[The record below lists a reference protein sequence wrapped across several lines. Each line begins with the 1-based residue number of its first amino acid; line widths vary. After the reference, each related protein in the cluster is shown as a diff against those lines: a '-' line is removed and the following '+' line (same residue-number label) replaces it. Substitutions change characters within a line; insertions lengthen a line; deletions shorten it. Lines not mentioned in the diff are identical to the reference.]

1 MAKLILGFTG
11 PIASGKEVAKKYI
24 ETNYGGSNFKFSS
37 ILRGVLD
44 YLDIENN
51 RDNLIALSTFLRKQY
66 GEDILAKAIAKSVK
80 ESKDEVIVID
90 GIRRLADIA
99 YLKEV
104 PGFILIAIDAAP
116 EIRYQRSVIRNEN
129 PGDADKSYEDFLAD
143 HQKETEI
150 TIPEV
155 MAKANYTLNNN
166 GDLKQLHQ
174 EIDKIIL
181 EVQNNQK

>member
-24 ETNYGGSNFKFSS
+24 ESNYGGSNFKFST
-37 ILRGVLD
+37 ILREVLA

-51 RDNLIALSTFLRKQY
+51 RDNLMALSTFLRQQY
-66 GEDILAKAIAKSVK
+66 GEDILAKAIAKKVK
-80 ESKDEVIVID
+80 DSTEEVIVVD

-99 YLKEV
+99 YLKKI
-104 PGFILIAIDAAP
+104 PGFTLIAINAQP
-116 EIRYQRSVIRNEN
+116 EIRYERSVVRNEN
-129 PGDADKSYEDFLAD
+129 PGDAEKSYETFLAD

-150 TIPEV
+150 SIPEV
-155 MAKANYTLNNN
+155 MSQANYHLDNS
-166 GDLKQLHQ
+166 GDLSNLYQ

-181 EVQNNQK
+181 AVQNNQK